1 MNDGNLFYSIS
12 KSPNLKKFFSH
23 PFQTTLMHV
32 SYFYCFL
39 NLFFHF
45 FIFYFFC
52 QSGIDLDFFLSINCI
67 KLIVPM
73 VLHMK
78 TNKITHGNQ
87 KCTFKTIYAKI
98 FVFVYK
104 RCNQNI
110 VLLEMQSKYCFVR
123 FYVLQWVY

>member
-12 KSPNLKKFFSH
+12 KSLNLKKFFSH

-45 FIFYFFC
+45 FIFHFFC
-52 QSGIDLDFFLSINCI
+52 QSSIDLDFFLSINCI

-87 KCTFKTIYAKI
+87 NCTFKTIYAKI

-110 VLLEMQSKYCFVR
+110 VLLDFVCYNG
-123 FYVLQWVY
+123 FTKFMI